1 MANGNPI
8 RKELRDLAEKAH
20 DRELGLYLAEL
31 HSRFLH
37 WREGEIS
44 PSELSDLIHEFHDGS
59 ARSVYKTYSNL
70 DREQLVARAIGIGLL
85 EASEVSDEIRE
96 RLSSSIG
103 FYRDHY
109 EIDEGDP
116 LARLRAART
125 SGA

>member
-1 MANGNPI
+1 MI
-8 RKELRDLAEKAH
+8 WQ
-20 DRELGLYLAEL
+20 REPMIASWAYTLLSCTPA
-31 HSRFLH
+31 FFI
-37 WREGEIS
+37 GEIS

-85 EASEVSDEIRE
+85 EESEVSDEIRE

>member
-1 MANGNPI
+1 MANGSPS
-8 RKELRDLAEKAH
+8 RKELGDLTEKAH

-31 HSRFLH
+31 HSRFLQ

-59 ARSVYKTYSNL
+59 ARAVYKTYSNL

-85 EASEVSDEIRE
+85 KESEVSDEIRE
-96 RLSSSIG
+96 RLSSSID
-103 FYRDHY
+103 FYTDHY
-109 EIDEGDP
+109 EIDQGDP
-116 LARLRAART
+116 LSKLRASHT